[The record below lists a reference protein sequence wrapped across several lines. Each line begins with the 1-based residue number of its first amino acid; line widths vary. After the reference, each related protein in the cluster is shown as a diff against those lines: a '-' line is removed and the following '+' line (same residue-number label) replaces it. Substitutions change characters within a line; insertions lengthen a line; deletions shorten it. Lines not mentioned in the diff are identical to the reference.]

1 MHHVVAAVTRRQEER
16 ISVPATG
23 VHGDRQQPKLEIQI
37 RAGRVCLPLDY
48 IPYQDILNWKQF
60 KVCVYLY
67 HPNACMTGYMSH
79 ELFANLTSFTVS
91 LFRQLILIIEL
102 YNHYDVYDYLRQIA
116 LTLCSDKVSE
126 VRWISYKLVSERR
139 YWNLC

>member
-1 MHHVVAAVTRRQEER
+1 
-16 ISVPATG
+16 
-23 VHGDRQQPKLEIQI
+23 
-37 RAGRVCLPLDY
+37 
-48 IPYQDILNWKQF
+48 
-60 KVCVYLY
+60 
-67 HPNACMTGYMSH
+67 MSH

-126 VRWISYKLVSERR
+126 VRWISYKLVSERK
-139 YWNLC
+139 YWNMCERLFGHNHNVSNGQRVMSDVLMTD